1 MTMSNNYTLQS
12 RLQRNDPRSEDG
24 VNFRK
29 ILQLMISRWY
39 FFAIAMI
46 LALIIAFLYNTYTIP
61 SYKVSATLL
70 IDEENK
76 GGALGTDQLLEGF
89 GLGEGMK
96 NLDNQIMI
104 LSSGTLISQALDELD
119 FDLEYYLRGLTNK
132 IPLYP
137 TPPIKIASEVV
148 DSLPIDTEFSLKYIN
163 NNMFTLDAEIKD
175 TFELHTQSAFGEYI
189 KSPGGSILIERESD
203 DWPSG
208 IMDKKIY
215 FMRHNREKLIDSYSS
230 RLKVEPASRKGTI
243 VKISLEGT
251 NKTMDIDFLNKLTEI
266 FLRNSLDK
274 KNQEAVRT
282 ITFIDDQLIG
292 ISDSLLITENKLQ
305 EFRSKNRVMNLS
317 SQGQAII
324 SQAMNLENERARLGI
339 EANYYNYLAD
349 YLAKDNIGEV
359 PIAPATMGI
368 TDPGITK
375 LVADLADLQGQYYS
389 KSLGEKNPLQS
400 QLAQRVHNTKEALR
414 ETLNG
419 VRRSNNMSI
428 NEITEQIRTV
438 NAQASA
444 LPVTERQLLGI
455 ERKFKLNDELYT
467 FLLEKR
473 AVAQIQKASNLPDN
487 EVIDPAKADGSPVKP
502 KKSFIYLMVLVA
514 GIGIPFYWILI
525 ADYFSNKVRREEDIK
540 KLTDI
545 PILGRVPHSDLK
557 KNTVVLDEPGSPAA
571 EAFRSLRSRM
581 QFFTKDTKAP
591 VILIT
596 SSMADEGKTFAA
608 INLASVYSL
617 VGMKTVL
624 VGFDLRKPKIYSDFG
639 IGDERGVSTWLIGK
653 DELQD
658 VTKETQYENLSIIP
672 AGPVPPNPYE
682 LTALERTGELFS
694 LLKAKYDCIV
704 IDSSPIGIVPDTL
717 RLASLAD
724 TCILIVRQNKTFK
737 DLLESTLK
745 ELEISSQKSIS
756 LVVNDL
762 GPDDKH
768 FGYGQKYRYNYQEE
782 QSKKII

>member
-1 MTMSNNYTLQS
+1 MSNNYTLQS